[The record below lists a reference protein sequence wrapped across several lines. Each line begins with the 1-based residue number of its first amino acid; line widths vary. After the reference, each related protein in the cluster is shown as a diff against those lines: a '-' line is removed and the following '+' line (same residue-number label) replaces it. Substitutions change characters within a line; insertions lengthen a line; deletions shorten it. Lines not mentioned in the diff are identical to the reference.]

1 MIRRQLK
8 RLNERRHGKGG
19 FTLTEMLVT
28 LLILVLASTLLATG
42 VPVAIDTYHKTVNS
56 ANAQMAL
63 STTLTV
69 LRSELGASS
78 KVKMVAGDDKIYYVS
93 AEGYWASISNPK
105 PHDGKTY
112 RGLEKQYYK
121 LLGSQDW
128 SNASDLLA
136 FEDMNYP
143 LVSDSAIT
151 EPLVVRV
158 TSASVENRTEDLD
171 ILNISELVV
180 MNESSPVTPLA
191 KVSDY
196 KILLRFMD

>member
-1 MIRRQLK
+1 MIRRQFK
-8 RLNERRHGKGG
+8 RLNERRRSQGG

-78 KVKMVAGDDKIYYVS
+78 KVKKIPGDSKIYYVS
-93 AEGYWASISNPK
+93 AEGYWASIGNPVD
-105 PHDGKTY
+105 HNGKTY

-121 LLGSQDW
+121 LLGSEDW
-128 SNASDLLA
+128 TNVSDLA
-136 FEDMNYP
+136 TFEDMNYP

-151 EPLVVRV
+151 EPLIVRV
-158 TSASVENRTEDLD
+158 ADTNLVERSDDSD
-171 ILNISELVV
+171 ILNVSSLQV
-180 MNESSPVTPLA
+180 MNEDSLVPPLA
-191 KVSDY
+191 EVKDY